1 MSFKILFGVD
11 IDKIDAIPD
20 CDLVFFDDYLG
31 HDHDNNGWTKFAQL
45 MENSQA
51 NAVVEYA
58 DSYEIP
64 KHLQSRVICLPLQPY
79 FTSFALSRLIPAEPW
94 IPKHSAFNFCINK
107 VRDNRAWLIRELARR
122 KILTD
127 TYSIHWS
134 TYPEYPN
141 RYWMSDTSEKF
152 DGNINN
158 NQTTNIEVYKNF
170 LQHKVYEPS
179 YISLITE
186 PAWQHRAVTITEKTM
201 FAFEAGTVPIWIG
214 GVSTPRAMKNLGF
227 DIFEDIV
234 DHSYQHMHTNE
245 LRMSKAIEL
254 NIDLLT
260 DVEKLQDFFVGNQTR
275 FEQNRAHLRSNNWFY
290 YHLRRQLARVNWPQ
304 SQVID
309 IAQNLLLEH
318 NYQWSKL

>member
-11 IDKIDAIPD
+11 IDKINTIPN

-31 HDHDNNGWTKFAQL
+31 HDHDNSGWTKFAQL

-51 NAVVEYA
+51 NAVVEYVS
-58 DSYEIP
+58 SYEIP

-79 FTSFALSRLIPAEPW
+79 FTSFSLTRLMPAEPW
-94 IPKHSAFNFCINK
+94 SPKHSAFNFCINK
-107 VRDNRAWLIRELARR
+107 MRDNRAWLIRELARR

-127 TYSIHWS
+127 TYTVHWS
-134 TYPEYPN
+134 DITEYPN
-141 RYWMSDTSEKF
+141 RFWMGDHSVKF

-170 LQHKVYEPS
+170 LQKEVYEPS
-179 YISLITE
+179 YVSLITE
-186 PAWQHRAVTITEKTM
+186 PAWQHRAVTVTEKTM

-214 GVSTPRAMKNLGF
+214 GIGNAWAMKNLGF
-227 DIFEDIV
+227 DIFEDFV
-234 DHSYQHMHTNE
+234 DHSYQHLATNE
-245 LRMSKAIEL
+245 LRMLKAIEL
-254 NIDLLT
+254 NLELLNN
-260 DVEKLQDFFVGNQTR
+260 VQILQDYFEKNYSR
-275 FEQNRAHLRSNNWFY
+275 FERNRAHLRSNNWFY
-290 YHLRRQLARVNWPQ
+290 NHLRRELSRVNWPQ